1 MSLSDCII
9 LSDDT
14 SLLIVATT
22 YGGIAG
28 KAKFLFGDVG
38 QVGRSQQQQQ
48 QAATIIDGL
57 RVTEYT
63 VYVILPFQ
71 GTNVKLVVNMIMGT
85 MMGK

>member
-38 QVGRSQQQQQ
+38 QVGRSQQQ
-48 QAATIIDGL
+48 AATIIDGL
-57 RVTEYT
+57 RVTEHT

>member
-1 MSLSDCII
+1 M
-9 LSDDT
+9 
-14 SLLIVATT
+14 TT

-48 QAATIIDGL
+48 AATIIDGL
-57 RVTEYT
+57 RVTEHT

>member
-48 QAATIIDGL
+48 AATIIDGL
-57 RVTEYT
+57 RVTEHT

>member
-1 MSLSDCII
+1 
-9 LSDDT
+9 
-14 SLLIVATT
+14 VTT

-48 QAATIIDGL
+48 AATIIDGL
-57 RVTEYT
+57 RVTEHT

>member
-1 MSLSDCII
+1 VSLSDCII

-48 QAATIIDGL
+48 AATIIDGL
-57 RVTEYT
+57 RVTEHT

>member
-1 MSLSDCII
+1 M
-9 LSDDT
+9 
-14 SLLIVATT
+14 TT

-38 QVGRSQQQQQ
+38 QVGRSQQQQQQQ

>member
-1 MSLSDCII
+1 VSLSDCII
-9 LSDDT
+9 LSGDT
-14 SLLIVATT
+14 SLLIAVTT

-48 QAATIIDGL
+48 QVATIIDGL
-57 RVTEYT
+57 RVTEHT

>member
-1 MSLSDCII
+1 VSLSDCII

-48 QAATIIDGL
+48 AATIIDGL